1 MGSPYEHGEKEIG
14 LGETMTP
21 IMKQKIDAVLD
32 RVKEPETGLSVA
44 QLGLVER
51 LRYKA
56 SEQTLS
62 VMVSDVNRGQHT
74 CCIIIQGLIL
84 SSVLNAL
91 TAELKKEFPNLTIDI
106 G

>member
-1 MGSPYEHGEKEIG
+1 MGSRYEHGEKEIG
-14 LGETMTP
+14 LGKTMTP

-62 VMVSDVNRGQHT
+62 VMLSDVNRGQHT

-91 TAELKKEFPNLTIDI
+91 TAEFKKEFPDLTIDI
-106 G
+106 V